1 VDSSTAVCC
10 THTSPVLTALIC
22 APAMQ
27 VNRTIRHL
35 QLSENPLGAD
45 GVRALALAL
54 PFNNTL
60 KTLGTVQHSYCT
72 HTILLLY
79 SYCTHTV
86 LILYAYCTHTA
97 LILYSYSVLLGL
109 AGVMMCE
116 QLELPDAGE
125 SMQVQQRV

>member
-1 VDSSTAVCC
+1 
-10 THTSPVLTALIC
+10 
-22 APAMQ
+22 MQ

-60 KTLGTVQHSYCT
+60 KTLGTVQ
-72 HTILLLY
+72 Y
-79 SYCTHTV
+79 SYCTHAV
-86 LILYAYCTHTA
+86 

-125 SMQVQQRV
+125 SMQVSGLQVQPVYKVF